1 MPPPT
6 EAPSWSAPYRVVMAL
21 RLLRARKINLISIL
35 GVMLGVAAI
44 IVVLA
49 VMDGFQREL
58 RAMIRGSLSD
68 LIVELDTTQELSYA
82 EVKKGI
88 EAVDGVEAVTLQ
100 RHTFGLI
107 RSENQTAGG
116 GHDNYMPVRIVGLVP
131 ADEARVSRVLDSFDN
146 SDEEL
151 PDSPFEVK
159 RWVPDE
165 LPRVVISR
173 VTARKLGG
181 PYGMSYTV
189 GERFVL
195 ITPED
200 VMQDGSS
207 EVRFSSHEV
216 IISRIYSTGNVEF
229 DQLHIYV
236 DLSAS
241 KDILF
246 PSAEGTLAEL
256 RVKLRDYRQAGA
268 MRKDVKRAMI
278 PFDPRFERDAA
289 IERISTWENRR
300 HNLLLAVD
308 NEKFLLA
315 FVLFF
320 IVLVACFTIFA
331 TLTMTVV
338 EKTREIGVL
347 RALGATPGGIMS
359 IFLLNGALVGTI
371 GAGLGYGVGLI
382 VANNVEPIR
391 VFLRDAFGWEIFPP
405 DIYLFNEIPTYLDHG
420 AALQFAFGAAISA
433 LVFAIIPALRAARL
447 QPVKA
452 LRYE

>member
-1 MPPPT
+1 
-6 EAPSWSAPYRVVMAL
+6 MAL
-21 RLLRARKINLISIL
+21 RLLRARKINLISIV

-68 LIVELDTTQELSYA
+68 LIVELDPRRELSY
-82 EVKKGI
+82 EDVKRGL
-88 EAVDGVEAVTLQ
+88 EAVHGVEAVTLQ

-107 RSENQTAGG
+107 HTENYTAGG
-116 GHDNYMPVRIVGLVP
+116 GRDNYMPVRIVGLMP
-131 ADEARVSRVLDSFDN
+131 DDEAKVSRVLESFDN
-146 SDEEL
+146 KDSEL
-151 PDSPFEVK
+151 PKKPFEVK
-159 RWVPDE
+159 KWVPDE
-165 LPRVVISR
+165 LPRVVISK
-173 VTARKLGG
+173 VTARRLAPRGF
-181 PYGMSYTV
+181 PHYEV
-189 GERFVL
+189 GDRFVL
-195 ITPED
+195 VTPEE
-200 VMQDGSS
+200 VMEGERS

-216 IISRIYSTGNVEF
+216 VISRLYSTGNVEF
-229 DQLHIYV
+229 DQLHIYA
-236 DLSAS
+236 DLQAS

-246 PSAEGTLAEL
+246 PSAEGTLVEL
-256 RVKLRDYRQAGA
+256 RVKLTDYRRADA
-268 MRKDVKRAMI
+268 MRKDVARAMV
-278 PFDPRFERDAA
+278 PFDSLFDRMPPD
-289 IERISTWENRR
+289 ERIATWEDRR

-359 IFLLNGALVGTI
+359 IFLLNGTLVGII
-371 GAGLGYGVGLI
+371 GSALGYGVGLI
-382 VANNVEPIR
+382 VADHVEDIR
-391 VFLRDAFGWEIFPP
+391 RFMRAAFGWEIFPP
-405 DIYLFNEIPTYLDHG
+405 DIYLFDEIPTYIDHV
-420 AALQFAFGAAISA
+420 AALQFALGAAISA
-433 LVFAIIPALRAARL
+433 FVFAIIPSLRAARL

>member
-1 MPPPT
+1 
-6 EAPSWSAPYRVVMAL
+6 MAL
-21 RLLRARKINLISIL
+21 RLLRARKINLISIF

-68 LIVELDTTQELSYA
+68 LIVELDTTRELSY
-82 EVKKGI
+82 EDVKQGI
-88 EAVDGVEAVTLQ
+88 EAVNGVEAVTLQ

-107 RSENQTAGG
+107 RTENYTAGG
-116 GHDNYMPVRIVGLVP
+116 GRDNYMPVRIVGLMP
-131 ADEARVSRVLDSFDN
+131 DDEAKVSRVLESFD
-146 SDEEL
+146 SKDPEL
-151 PDSPFEVK
+151 PKKPFEVK
-159 RWVPDE
+159 TWVPDE

-173 VTARKLGG
+173 VTARRLAPRGFPKE
-181 PYGMSYTV
+181 V
-189 GERFVL
+189 GDRFVL
-195 ITPED
+195 VTPEE
-200 VMQDGSS
+200 VMEGDKS

-216 IISRIYSTGNVEF
+216 VISRLYSTGNVEF
-229 DQLHIYV
+229 DQLHIYA
-236 DLSAS
+236 DLQAS

-246 PSAEGTLAEL
+246 PNSQGTLAEL
-256 RVKLRDYRQAGA
+256 RVKLHDYRRADE
-268 MRKDVKRAMI
+268 MRDDVARAMVK
-278 PFDPRFERDAA
+278 FDPMFGRMPPDA
-289 IERISTWENRR
+289 RIATWEDRR

-359 IFLLNGALVGTI
+359 IFLLNGTLVGII
-371 GAGLGYGVGLI
+371 GSALGYGAGLI
-382 VANNVEPIR
+382 VANHVEGIR
-391 VFLRDAFGWEIFPP
+391 QFMSATFGWEIFPP
-405 DIYLFNEIPTYLDHG
+405 NIYLFDEIPTYIDHAAALKFALG
-420 AALQFAFGAAISA
+420 AALSA
-433 LVFAIIPALRAARL
+433 LVFAIIPSLRAARL